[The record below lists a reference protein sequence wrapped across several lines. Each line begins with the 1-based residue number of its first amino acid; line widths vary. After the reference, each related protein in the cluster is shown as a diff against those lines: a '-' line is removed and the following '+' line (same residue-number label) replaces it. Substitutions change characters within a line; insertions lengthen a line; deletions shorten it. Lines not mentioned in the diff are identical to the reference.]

1 MDGLI
6 FWMKKNQLLA
16 GAIALIIV
24 SVGYSQFF
32 LGPRNYEDCIL
43 MVVKEAQTESSAT
56 YGKRACR
63 AKFPLPRPPKG
74 LSPVP
79 PLPKGFVPV
88 N

>member
-6 FWMKKNQLLA
+6 VWMKKNQLLA

-43 MVVKEAQTESSAT
+43 MVVKEAQTGSSAA
-56 YGKRACR
+56 YGQRACR
-63 AKFPLPRPPKG
+63 AKFPIA
-74 LSPVP
+74 
-79 PLPKGFVPV
+79 LPKCSKNQILDPFKKMCFDY
-88 N
+88 

>member
-6 FWMKKNQLLA
+6 FWIKKNQLLA

-63 AKFPLPRPPKG
+63 AKFPIA
-74 LSPVP
+74 
-79 PLPKGFVPV
+79 LPKCSKNQILDPFKKMCFDK
-88 N
+88 

>member
-1 MDGLI
+1 MDALI
-6 FWMKKNQLLA
+6 VWIKKNQLLA

-63 AKFPLPRPPKG
+63 AKFPIA
-74 LSPVP
+74 
-79 PLPKGFVPV
+79 LPKCSKNQILDPFKKMCFDK
-88 N
+88 